1 MDEQRQQSYL
11 SLIDRLLTCENGQE
25 PEILRV
31 NQHLIDADLVQTMK
45 RVVGVLIQRE
55 ASQQAE
61 WLRQLANQLAEALAT
76 SPLSETRDRVAY
88 RQVRSF
94 QERFGKAH
102 LYLAYHAAF
111 PLALNPDLLY
121 KIWANFQRDL
131 EDRLLNI
138 PWEAVADV
146 LLSGLCKEVGT
157 ELYEMDVAVRNLLLS
172 ELKDN
177 PRLGEKRLDE
187 LSQFVLEYVKQQLDD
202 EDPDIRDFAH
212 VQKWTALAYTK
223 PDEAARD
230 LALALREKVQE
241 QDKSELVRMASV
253 VETLAEPLVGFQPL
267 LVYSRGMGKLAR
279 GDSEGAGVEFRDLAT
294 TGDWIRVKG
303 VSLPVPSKD
312 SVDESK
318 IRDLGERLQFKA
330 SSKESL
336 KAYIN
341 LIHLLLTCPNGQE
354 IELLRANDH
363 LLNSC
368 LVEVL
373 DKLTISLANK
383 TQNNII
389 NLINFFKL
397 LRNKIFAAIDISDKA
412 QSKQLLIQKN
422 KLVILKF
429 SGELLQ
435 GLSVTLEIWLDGETP
450 AIQIPGKLPAG

>member
-294 TGDWIRVKG
+294 TGIGYGLRVL
-303 VSLPVPSKD
+303 VCLFLVRILLM
-312 SVDESK
+312 K
-318 IRDLGERLQFKA
+318 IK
-330 SSKESL
+330 
-336 KAYIN
+336 
-341 LIHLLLTCPNGQE
+341 
-354 IELLRANDH
+354 
-363 LLNSC
+363 
-368 LVEVL
+368 
-373 DKLTISLANK
+373 
-383 TQNNII
+383 
-389 NLINFFKL
+389 
-397 LRNKIFAAIDISDKA
+397 
-412 QSKQLLIQKN
+412 
-422 KLVILKF
+422 
-429 SGELLQ
+429 
-435 GLSVTLEIWLDGETP
+435 LEIWESDCSLRLV
-450 AIQIPGKLPAG
+450 AKKA